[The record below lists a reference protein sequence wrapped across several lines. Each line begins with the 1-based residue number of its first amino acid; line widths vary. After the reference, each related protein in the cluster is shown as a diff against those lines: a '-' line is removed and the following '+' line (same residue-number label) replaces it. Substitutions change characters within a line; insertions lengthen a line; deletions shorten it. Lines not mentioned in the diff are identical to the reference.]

1 MKVEMNFNADQL
13 TAIAGAVVAELEAQ
27 GKVMVEPERK
37 APYSLK
43 EASDQMRVS
52 ERTMKRWVESG
63 KVKTVPGCGRIL
75 HLGISLAD
83 IQKGVA

>member
-75 HLGISLAD
+75 ILATSLAD